1 MGEYKEGAVPG
12 LIVQSRKMKVGA
24 ALLGLL
30 PAVSSVLV
38 YSDCREGEGSLYDHS
53 LTLLMDGR
61 NVSLSELSGKVVL
74 LTNVA
79 SY

>member
-1 MGEYKEGAVPG
+1 MHMGG
-12 LIVQSRKMKVGA
+12 

-30 PAVSSVLV
+30 PAVAATLV

-53 LTLLMDGR
+53 LTSLEGST
-61 NVSLSELSGKVVL
+61 NVSLSEYSGKVVL

>member
-1 MGEYKEGAVPG
+1 MSELSPG
-12 LIVQSRKMKVGA
+12 VKMQLGA

-30 PAVSSVLV
+30 PVVASTLV

-53 LTLLMDGR
+53 LTLLMDSR
-61 NVSLSELSGKVVL
+61 NVSLSELAGKVVL